1 MAQYGVLLVEDDGET
16 RARLADVIRGEPR
29 LALAGAVATCA
40 EARRLLPLTAPDLLA
55 VDLGLPDGHG
65 SELIR
70 FARREHPKTEVMVIT
85 VFGDERSVI
94 SAIEAGAGGYLL
106 KDGTPEE
113 IAQAL
118 VQLAEGGS
126 PISPAIAR
134 HLLRRF
140 QSEPAATGTT
150 AIAGDRAPS
159 LTQREIEVLRLIS
172 KGFRFGEIAEL
183 LGISTHTVTTHV
195 RHLYAKLEVSSRSAA
210 VWEARHLG
218 LLRSDE

>member
-1 MAQYGVLLVEDDGET
+1 M
-16 RARLADVIRGEPR
+16 
-29 LALAGAVATCA
+29 
-40 EARRLLPLTAPDLLA
+40 PLTAPDLLA

-65 SELIR
+65 TELIR
-70 FARREHPKTEVMVIT
+70 FARREHPTTEVMVIT
-85 VFGDERSVI
+85 VFADERSVI

-106 KDGTPEE
+106 KDGTPQE
-113 IAQAL
+113 ISQAL

-140 QSEPAATGTT
+140 QSEPAAAAPT
-150 AIAGDRAPS
+150 ATAAEPAPS

-195 RHLYAKLEVSSRSAA
+195 RHLYRKLEVSSRSAA

>member
-1 MAQYGVLLVEDDGET
+1 VARHGVLLVEDDGET
-16 RARLADVIRGEPR
+16 RARLADVIRREPR
-29 LALAGAVATCA
+29 LELAGAVATCA
-40 EARRLLPLTAPDLLA
+40 EARRLLALTAPDLLA
-55 VDLGLPDGHG
+55 VDLDLPDGHG
-65 SELIR
+65 AELIR
-70 FARREHPKTEVMVIT
+70 FARRERPTTEVMVIT

-106 KDGTPEE
+106 KDGTPQE

-140 QSEPAATGTT
+140 QTEAVASAAPAA
-150 AIAGDRAPS
+150 AEAAPS
-159 LTQREIEVLRLIS
+159 LTERETEVLRLIS

-183 LGISTHTVTTHV
+183 LGISAHTVTTHV
-195 RHLYAKLEVSSRSAA
+195 RHLYKKLEVSSRSAA

-218 LLRSDE
+218 LLRQDE